1 MLNYLALLYN
11 YKRTCLC
18 LWLIKI
24 HLIYSSCRGAGVW
37 SVWSNLLLRGCP
49 GSPQANAHRYLHQ
62 RWHLLLC
69 LTCWVNH
76 DYRTCECWSK
86 LACHAGR
93 VKLFLSL
100 CSIIYQHGGGRP
112 SHISPT
118 NICWHPGPLHATSP
132 QSQHYSASIT
142 VSQMLFSSAAWER
155 PRSYLPYTHAHRH
168 ARYHNAPFIVFTIFK
183 LRKSFSIQQVSAIN
197 SWHEDESKYFFS

>member
-1 MLNYLALLYN
+1 MTDQDPFYLQLLQRRWCVISVEQPSPQRMLWKPTG
-11 YKRTCLC
+11 KRTQVLYKTCT
-18 LWLIKI
+18 
-24 HLIYSSCRGAGVW
+24 
-37 SVWSNLLLRGCP
+37 
-49 GSPQANAHRYLHQ
+49 NAHTYCYVSPGH
-62 RWHLLLC
+62 HA

-132 QSQHYSASIT
+132 QWQPYSASIT

-155 PRSYLPYTHAHRH
+155 LRSYLPYTHAHRH
-168 ARYHNAPFIVFTIFK
+168 TRYHNAPFIVFTIFK
-183 LRKSFSIQQVSAIN
+183 LRKSFSRPASVC
-197 SWHEDESKYFFS
+197 H